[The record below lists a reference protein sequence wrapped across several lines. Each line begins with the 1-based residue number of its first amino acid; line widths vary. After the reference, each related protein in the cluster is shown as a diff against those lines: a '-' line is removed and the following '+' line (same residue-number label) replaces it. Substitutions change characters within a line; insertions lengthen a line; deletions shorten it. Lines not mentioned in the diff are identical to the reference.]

1 MMTFY
6 IYIERESCVYM
17 RMYMFL
23 GHCNA
28 KILRSYTIVY
38 RRNSEARFASGPM
51 ADNRDVFAL

>member
-1 MMTFY
+1 
-6 IYIERESCVYM
+6 M